1 MSSIFIDEISM
12 IEADMYNGDLADEDY
27 DKMEFARLYFELYCE
42 SFADE
47 GVLIGDADFVAAKYN
62 IFEAVKDELIRLARN
77 ELIVKH
83 KIKFVDEDTDYSL
96 DFDNFIEIATS
107 NEMSQVDMK
116 DAMNRCSAMRRDYS
130 CFEFLNDPDFKKG
143 NKAIMFALAGETVF
157 KAFDA
162 KLYDVHDV
170 DKYNELSEKLRNPSV
185 L

>member
-1 MSSIFIDEISM
+1 MSIFIDEINV
-12 IEADMYNGDLADEDY
+12 IEADVCNDDLANEDY
-27 DKMEFARLYFELYCE
+27 DEMQFTRLYFGLYCE

-47 GVLIGDADFVAAKYN
+47 GVLINGADFLAAKYN

-77 ELIVKH
+77 ELIEKH
-83 KIKFVDEDTDYSL
+83 KIKLADEDTDYSL
-96 DFDNFIEIATS
+96 DFDNFIEIITS
-107 NEMSQVDMK
+107 KEMSKIDVNYAITSCFD
-116 DAMNRCSAMRRDYS
+116 MRRDNGYLS
-130 CFEFLNDPDFKKG
+130 LPNDPDFKKG